1 MSPPVCEFFKGLCR
15 ISVLIAILKAW
26 SSWQRT
32 LLVSGRMR
40 STRSGL
46 CRCSHSTSPVS
57 PDSLST
63 AHTPLCSA
71 ANGNALSAVLS
82 FSTAQGCD
90 PGGASLQDT
99 EKPTSACFLFHSQ
112 CLAHRCL
119 INAGRRPRVYL
130 SLLLDFMVAQKSK
143 PSATSLSCFLKTS
156 CVWCEAAWCLPL

>member
-1 MSPPVCEFFKGLCR
+1 MQDLRSHCNSESMELVAEDSAGVWPNEVNLT
-15 ISVLIAILKAW
+15 
-26 SSWQRT
+26 SSY
-32 LLVSGRMR
+32 S
-40 STRSGL
+40 SAPDSRSGL
-46 CRCSHSTSPVS
+46 CRFSHSTSPVS